1 MSNKRKKLNVFNL
14 VDIKLLKIEEQCFG
28 VLVLNVELTKQDLF
42 QIQVE
47 KDYYLEKK

>member
-1 MSNKRKKLNVFNL
+1 M
-14 VDIKLLKIEEQCFG
+14 EEQCFG

-47 KDYYLEKK
+47 KDYYLEKKSPFKGMPILGDII